1 MQAKHILALAALVA
15 TVGTASAQ
23 TVPAEQWVGAPI
35 ATTGAVKR
43 ADVVA
48 DLQRSTRS
56 ASAPAEQWVGTQASA
71 GLSAG
76 SLSRAEV
83 VADLNLWR
91 RAGLESAAL
100 ADTADTVDSANPR
113 YAQQLAAY
121 TRARNSSVYTAE
133 VQRVQGNAHAVAG
146 TPSINAQ

>member
-1 MQAKHILALAALVA
+1 MQVKSLLALAALAA
-15 TVGTASAQ
+15 TLGTASAQ

-48 DLQRSTRS
+48 DLQRSARS
-56 ASAPAEQWVGTQASA
+56 ASAPAEQWVGSQASA
-71 GLSAG
+71 GIAAG

-100 ADTADTVDSANPR
+100 ADTVDSANPR

-121 TRARNSSVYTAE
+121 SRARNSSVYTAE
-133 VQRVQGNAHAVAG
+133 VQRVQGNANAVAG

>member
-23 TVPAEQWVGAPI
+23 TVPAEQWVGAPL

-48 DLQRSTRS
+48 ELQRSTRS
-56 ASAPAEQWVGTQASA
+56 AAAPAEQWVGSQASA
-71 GLSAG
+71 GIAVG
-76 SLSRAEV
+76 TLSRAEV

-91 RAGLESAAL
+91 RAGLESAGL
-100 ADTADTVDSANPR
+100 ADTVDSASPR

-121 TRARNSSVYTAE
+121 TRARNSDVYTAE
-133 VQRVQGNAHAVAG
+133 VHRLQGGANAVAG

>member
-48 DLQRSTRS
+48 ALQRSAHTP
-56 ASAPAEQWVGTQASA
+56 SAPAEQWVGSQASA
-71 GLSAG
+71 VIAAG

-100 ADTADTVDSANPR
+100 ADTVDSANPR
-113 YAQQLAAY
+113 YVQQLAAY
-121 TRARNSSVYTAE
+121 TRARHSSVYTAE
-133 VQRVQGNAHAVAG
+133 VQRVQGGANAVAG
-146 TPSINAQ
+146 TASIGAQ

>member
-1 MQAKHILALAALVA
+1 MQAKHLLALATLVA
-15 TVGTASAQ
+15 TVGTAAAQ
-23 TVPAEQWVGAPI
+23 TVPAEAWVGAPI

-48 DLQRSTRS
+48 ELQRSARS
-56 ASAPAEQWVGTQASA
+56 PGAPAEQWVGSLASA
-71 GLSAG
+71 GTAAG
-76 SLSRAEV
+76 TLSRAEV
-83 VADLNLWR
+83 QADLNLWR

-100 ADTADTVDSANPR
+100 ADTVDSANPR

-133 VQRVQGNAHAVAG
+133 VQRLQGGANAVAG
-146 TPSINAQ
+146 TPSVAAQ

>member
-1 MQAKHILALAALVA
+1 MQVKSLLALAALAA
-15 TVGTASAQ
+15 TLGTASAQ

-48 DLQRSTRS
+48 DLQRSARS
-56 ASAPAEQWVGTQASA
+56 ASAPAEQWVGSQASA
-71 GLSAG
+71 GIAAG

-100 ADTADTVDSANPR
+100 ADTVDSANPR

-121 TRARNSSVYTAE
+121 SHARNSNVYTAE
-133 VQRVQGNAHAVAG
+133 VQRVQGNANAVAG